1 MKGVRGLL
9 ASVKDV
15 FTPIRKWNREK
26 RNLNARYIEIR
37 KNRLFGGNFLKIL
50 CDKFLQ

>member
-15 FTPIRKWNREK
+15 FTLIEKWNQYRKEWNGLELMK
-26 RNLNARYIEIR
+26 R
-37 KNRLFGGNFLKIL
+37 
-50 CDKFLQ
+50 

>member
-15 FTPIRKWNREK
+15 FTPLEKWNQYKKEWNGLERMQK
-26 RNLNARYIEIR
+26 
-37 KNRLFGGNFLKIL
+37 
-50 CDKFLQ
+50 